1 MWVFGYGSLI
11 WKADFPYEKQLV
23 GYIKGYVRRF
33 YQKSLDHRGVPSKP
47 GRVATLMASKN
58 PEDEVWGVAYM
69 ISSENID
76 SVAQH
81 LNSRESGYD
90 RRTVLFHP
98 CKSVRPIEKIER
110 DSLNLN
116 NSSKML
122 FSKES
127 AVSVSPLNSEEMPF
141 HVTVYISRED
151 SPLFAGNEDLSTI
164 ANHILECRGLS
175 GPNIEYLYKL
185 AHSMRIIAP
194 TIHDEHLY
202 SLEDV
207 VKKLENEKQF
217 SS

>member
-1 MWVFGYGSLI
+1 MTNLLNF
-11 WKADFPYEKQLV
+11 FFQ
-23 GYIKGYVRRF
+23 
-33 YQKSLDHRGVPSKP
+33 P

-81 LNSRESGYD
+81 LNSRESGYE

-110 DSLNLN
+110 DLISIN
-116 NSSKML
+116 NSSNML
-122 FSKES
+122 ISKES
-127 AVSVSPLNSEEMPF
+127 SSVPVSPVNSEEMPF

-164 ANHILECRGLS
+164 ANHIVECRGPS

-194 TIHDEHLY
+194 TIYDEHLY

-207 VKKLENEKQF
+207 VKKLEIQKQY